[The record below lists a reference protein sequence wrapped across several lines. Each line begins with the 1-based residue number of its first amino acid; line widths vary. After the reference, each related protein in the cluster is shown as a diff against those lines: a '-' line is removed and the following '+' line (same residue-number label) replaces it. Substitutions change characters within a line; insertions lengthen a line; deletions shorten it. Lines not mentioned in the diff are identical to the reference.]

1 MSVVGAEHGPEPLR
15 GLRIIVTRAS
25 EWAGEFSQRLAALGA
40 QPLEMPAIRIAP
52 VEDTGP
58 LDGAIAQLSGYD
70 WAIFT
75 SQNGVSA
82 FWQRLEALG
91 LDGRALH
98 PLRIA
103 AIGPATAAALRARG
117 IEPDY
122 VPEEFVA
129 EAILA
134 GIGDVAGQ
142 RILLPRADIA
152 RPLLAEGLRARGA
165 IVDEIAAYRTLP
177 ADGPLP
183 DPDRLRQA
191 DAITFTSSSTVR
203 HFVQAAGGPEALRG
217 LVVACIG
224 PITAATC
231 REVGLTPHVVAEEYT
246 LEGLVQALIRYF
258 ARRGLPH
265 HNDAGEQHVSIE

>member
-1 MSVVGAEHGPEPLR
+1 MSDGRVEPGEGPLR
-15 GLRIIVTRAS
+15 GLRIIVTRDPEGATQF
-25 EWAGEFSQRLAALGA
+25 GQRLAALGA

-52 VEDTGP
+52 LEDTDP
-58 LDGAIAQLSGYD
+58 LDRAIAQIASYD
-70 WAIFT
+70 WVIFT
-75 SQNGVSA
+75 SRNGVNA

-91 LDGRALH
+91 QDGRALH
-98 PLRIA
+98 SLRIA

-117 IEPDY
+117 VEPDY

-129 EAILA
+129 EAILT
-134 GIGDVAGQ
+134 GIGDVIGQ

-152 RPLLAEGLRARGA
+152 RPALAEGLRARGA
-165 IVDEIAAYRTLP
+165 IVDEVAAYHTLP
-177 ADGPLP
+177 AGGLLP
-183 DPDRLRQA
+183 DPDHLRQA

-203 HFVQAAGGPEALRG
+203 HFVQAVGGPEALKG

-246 LEGLVQALIRYF
+246 LDGLVRALVEYF
-258 ARRGLPH
+258 TGTKESERHGII
-265 HNDAGEQHVSIE
+265 GSSQ